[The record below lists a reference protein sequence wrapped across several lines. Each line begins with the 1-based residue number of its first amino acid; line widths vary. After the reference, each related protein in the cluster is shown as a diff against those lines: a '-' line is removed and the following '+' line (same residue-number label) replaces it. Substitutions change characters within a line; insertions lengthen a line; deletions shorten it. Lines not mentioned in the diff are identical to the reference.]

1 MKPQF
6 HPSMSSKNRAA
17 AIFYISYV
25 SMCLNLP
32 FPSSLPTRCLY
43 NKDFSIASSKN
54 PQKFLCFALV
64 KQTYTIDEIGILLS
78 AMPEGSFDLC
88 LAFIE
93 NSFRVCVRGADSG
106 ELIYYRQYSFLQIT
120 RFSDALHEMK
130 EIVATDVLFANG
142 YKHIK
147 IGITGRAELTPLEF
161 YKPQG
166 PGYLSST
173 WDELQVVG
181 SLPIDESLQE
191 FYAAFFP
198 TATYHVLP
206 LQWMKLVAAQAT
218 PAKLFVHI
226 DAHLL
231 YVFYALSPSEIR
243 FFNTFDFRSP
253 EDFAYYTNLIAQ
265 ELHIN
270 REATELVLSGDV
282 AFPSQLYNIS
292 YTYFQK
298 VSFLESPAVVLSKL
312 FAQYPKHQNIHLF
325 SL

>member
-1 MKPQF
+1 M
-6 HPSMSSKNRAA
+6 
-17 AIFYISYV
+17 
-25 SMCLNLP
+25 
-32 FPSSLPTRCLY
+32 
-43 NKDFSIASSKN
+43 
-54 PQKFLCFALV
+54 

-130 EIVATDVLFANG
+130 EIVATEVLFANG

-181 SLPIDESLQE
+181 SLPIDEALQE